1 MLAACMQVW
10 SGSVSGIAHK
20 PLAVA
25 ADYLAGPADIAA
37 LLGQQDVS
45 LSTLIVPERQLITPL
60 TAAIAGIQLKSAC
73 RRMPAG

>member
-1 MLAACMQVW
+1 MACLQIW
-10 SGSVSGIAHK
+10 TGSVSGIAHR

-45 LSTLIVPERQLITPL
+45 LRSYVTLLRKEHQSL
-60 TAAIAGIQLKSAC
+60 AEMA
-73 RRMPAG
+73 